1 MVVIVG
7 NIIVIIIDYK
17 FLKFENLFFVILDRN
32 LFRLLLED
40 GIDLGLFFGFE
51 FISNGLNN

>member
-17 FLKFENLFFVILDRN
+17 FLKFENLFFVTLDRN
-32 LFRLLLED
+32 SFGSFLED
-40 GIDLGLFFGFE
+40 NIDFGLFFGFE
-51 FISNGLNN
+51 CISNGVNN